1 MKKLLL
7 SLSTCMTI
15 LMGHTSLM
23 AMEMPK
29 LTVSNKSN
37 KPLTLEYRNTKNF
50 DTGNPGKENLKVG
63 EETDIDQRP
72 NDSINSLTITVS
84 NDPSVQPLDIKPE
97 DIVTLAEFPTS
108 TIEIISGPQ
117 GTLEY
122 EIITPEKKDRK
133 AKDLEPKSF
142 KKEEAQFSADLPE
155 QKVERISL
163 GGSRKIIQPQSKHD
177 KEGSKI
183 FIEKTEGF
191 TPKIVGNNLQITK
204 IINEAQGVTI
214 AILPSADPLG
224 EKVGYVHSREG
235 MVFISAVWSKPLT
248 LENPISIVRG
258 DAPTLVIIIGNTEF
272 YQIGYDEIVTLREKL
287 GNHIILRVHKDRHI
301 SFEADK
307 EARK

>member
-15 LMGHTSLM
+15 LIGHTSLM
-23 AMEMPK
+23 AMELPQ
-29 LTVSNKSN
+29 LTVNNTSN

-50 DTGNPGKENLKVG
+50 DTGNPSKEKLAAGKEVNI
-63 EETDIDQRP
+63 EQRP
-72 NDSINSLTITVS
+72 NNSINSLTITVS

-108 TIEIISGPQ
+108 TIEIISAPQ

-133 AKDLEPKSF
+133 AQILKPESLEKDRP
-142 KKEEAQFSADLPE
+142 SAGLPE
-155 QKVERISL
+155 QKVERISI
-163 GGSRKIIQPQSKHD
+163 GGSRKIIQPPSKQD
-177 KEGSKI
+177 KEGSQI

-248 LENPISIVRG
+248 LENPISLVRG
-258 DAPTLVIIIGNTEF
+258 DAPTLVIIIGDTEF
-272 YQIGYDEIVTLREKL
+272 YKIGYGEIDTLRQKL
-287 GNHIILRVHKDRHI
+287 GNHIILRVHKDRQI